1 LYGGG
6 RHYHLKRRYG
16 IGAAEFDELVRDQ
29 HGVCAIC
36 GRENPEHVDHDHETG
51 KVRGILCFNC
61 NGGLGQFS
69 DNTERLSN
77 AIEYLEEGVA
87 ARIDASGLAARAR
100 DRARVLR
107 KVA

>member
-1 LYGGG
+1 MASVRSAAARIRNTWITTTKPEKY
-6 RHYHLKRRYG
+6 
-16 IGAAEFDELVRDQ
+16 AEFSASIATE
-29 HGVCAIC
+29 GS
-36 GRENPEHVDHDHETG
+36 GN
-51 KVRGILCFNC
+51 
-61 NGGLGQFS
+61 FS